1 MLKVA
6 GIFCILLSIFS
17 GSLMAQAID
26 PQRSARAAAQ
36 SDVQF
41 IAANIRANE
50 DAMYLAQKGVERTVN
65 ERLKELTQ
73 QMLGDHTRIL
83 FEFQQLQTAGTGS
96 HAHDPAAAEEQ
107 DKFMTALNEKL
118 RLAVRGPNYDSVWT
132 ANLLVILEDKYNE
145 LTLAKETVTNPQ
157 LKMVVSN
164 ALPLV
169 KKEVSQLKTI
179 QKHLIRQ
186 EVLSR
191 KEEAQKKKEEALRA
205 KEKSRK

>member
-1 MLKVA
+1 MLKVV
-6 GIFCILLSIFS
+6 GILFLLVSS
-17 GSLMAQAID
+17 NSLLAQAID
-26 PQRSARAAAQ
+26 PQRSAKAAAL

-50 DAMYLAQKGVERTVN
+50 DAMYLAQKGVERTVD

-118 RLAVRGPNYDSVWT
+118 RVAIRGPHYDSVWT
-132 ANLLVILEDKYNE
+132 ANLLTIQEAKYNE

-164 ALPLV
+164 AIPLV
-169 KKEVSQLKTI
+169 RKEVSQLKTI

-186 EVLSR
+186 EALRR

-205 KEKSRK
+205 KEKSRR